1 MRELATNTTD
11 ATTSQNATREVGGG
25 GSTATA
31 TASATRAGAAG
42 AGADAAADTAAT
54 AKGKGGER
62 GFRPDIQGLRAIAV
76 SMVVIYH
83 LRPSLLPGGFAG
95 VDVFF
100 VISGYL
106 ITGHLWRGYQR
117 TGSVS
122 LLDFWGRRA
131 RRLVPA
137 AALVLL
143 VTWLVARLVAPA
155 PELPVIADQIRA
167 SALYFQNWQLA
178 SDAVNYLQA
187 QGPATPVQHFWSLSV
202 EEQFYL
208 VWPLLFGLAAL
219 VAVGVAAVGRST
231 SRGRHNRPSAS
242 AEGGRRA
249 GLLVVALLTTAL
261 VGCSLAYS
269 IYDTRVDP
277 AAAYF
282 VTTTRMWELGIGGLL
297 AMIPAGLG
305 KRIGRHGWLGW
316 AGLAAIIASAITLS
330 GTSPFP
336 GSLALLPVLGA
347 AAMIAGGGA
356 DGRLGPAPLTSTR
369 AMVFLGGISYSL
381 YLWHWPVINLYSDW
395 RGKPPGLVSGP
406 IIIVV
411 SVLLAWLT
419 KLFVE
424 DRVRLSPWLAG
435 HGWRSVS
442 VALAAAVPVALV
454 WVYLASPVTWNG
466 QLPPSG
472 YPGAAALA
480 STTAGGL
487 PAQIPPQPILPPLQ
501 DATADMP
508 KYWLDNCLDATTA
521 TTEKICTFGD
531 TKNPVLTVAM
541 VGDSIAGNWFPALEQ
556 IALQRHWKL
565 ITDLHGTCEWTA
577 TMLVNGPGGG
587 PYTACYQWGQAALK
601 DLLSTIKP
609 NVVITSG
616 LPEDGTVANPNPGPA
631 AFKAIGA
638 GMAQYWTD
646 LENHGID
653 VVAIRETPLM
663 NFPEPDCVSQYGR
676 TSAKCMVPTARAVPA
691 DPPTFRAA
699 QDTGGRVKVIDMD
712 NLICGPTECQP
723 VVGNVLVYL
732 DGRHLTATYA
742 MSLTKYLEP
751 RLLKAVPLLA
761 K

>member
-1 MRELATNTTD
+1 VSELATNPTD
-11 ATTSQNATREVGGG
+11 ATTRQNA
-25 GSTATA
+25 ST
-31 TASATRAGAAG
+31 SPDRAGTADGAARRG
-42 AGADAAADTAAT
+42 S
-54 AKGKGGER
+54 R

-76 SMVVIYH
+76 SLVVIYH
-83 LRPSLLPGGFAG
+83 VRPSLLPGGFAG

-106 ITGHLWRGYQR
+106 ITGHLWRGYQK

-143 VTWLVARLVAPA
+143 VTWLVARLVAPVT
-155 PELPVIADQIRA
+155 ELADIAAQIRA
-167 SALYFQNWQLA
+167 SALYYQNWQLA

-187 QGPATPVQHFWSLSV
+187 EGPATPVQHFWSLSV

-208 VWPLLFGLAAL
+208 VWPLLFGVAAL
-219 VAVGVAAVGRST
+219 VGFAVAGGAGGRRRARQAARS
-231 SRGRHNRPSAS
+231 A
-242 AEGGRRA
+242 GGRRA
-249 GLLVVALLTTAL
+249 GLLTVAALTTAL
-261 VGCSLAYS
+261 VACSLAYS
-269 IYDTRVDP
+269 IYDTRTNP

-297 AMIPAGLG
+297 AMLPDRYS

-316 AGLAAIIASAITLS
+316 AGLAAVLAAAFTLS

-336 GSLALLPVLGA
+336 GWVALLPVLGA

-369 AMVFLGGISYSL
+369 PMVFLGGVSYSL
-381 YLWHWPVINLYSDW
+381 YLWHWPIINLYTDW
-395 RGKPPGLVSGP
+395 RGKAPGLLAGP
-406 IIIVV
+406 VIVVV

-419 KLFVE
+419 KIFVE
-424 DRVRLSPWLAG
+424 DKVRLSPWLTG

-442 VALAAAVPVALV
+442 VALAAAVPVVLV
-454 WVYLASPVTWNG
+454 WVYLANPVTWDG
-466 QLPPSG
+466 RLPASD

-480 STTAGGL
+480 STTAASV
-487 PAQIPPQPILPPLQ
+487 PAEPILPPIV
-501 DATADMP
+501 DAHADLP
-508 KYWLDNCLDATTA
+508 KYWLDNCLDASQA
-521 TTEKICTFGD
+521 ATEKVCTFGD

-541 VGDSIAGNWFPALEQ
+541 VGDSIDGNWFPALEE

-565 ITDLHGTCEWTA
+565 VTDLHGTCEWTA
-577 TMLVNGPGGG
+577 TMLVDFTTGR
-587 PYTACYQWGQAALK
+587 PYTACYQWGQAALH
-601 DLLSTIKP
+601 DLLTKIKP

-616 LPEDGTVANPNPGPA
+616 LPEDGTVAHPTPGPA
-631 AFKAIGA
+631 AFPAIGA

-646 LENHGID
+646 LENHGIS
-653 VVAIRETPLM
+653 VVAIKETPFL
-663 NFPEPDCVSQYGR
+663 NFPVPDCIAKYGR
-676 TSAKCMVPTARAVPA
+676 NSPQCMRPTAQAIAP
-691 DPPTFRAA
+691 DPPTIRASR
-699 QDTGGRVKVIDMD
+699 DTGGKVKVIDM
-712 NLICGPTECQP
+712 NNFICGPTECQP

-742 MSLTKYLEP
+742 RSLTKYLEP
-751 RLLKAVPLLA
+751 RLLQAVPLLA
-761 K
+761 R

>member
-1 MRELATNTTD
+1 M
-11 ATTSQNATREVGGG
+11 TR
-25 GSTATA
+25 
-31 TASATRAGAAG
+31 G
-42 AGADAAADTAAT
+42 AGKQREADEA
-54 AKGKGGER
+54 GSR

-76 SMVVIYH
+76 TLVVIYH
-83 LRPSLLPGGFAG
+83 VRPSLLPGGFAG

-106 ITGHLWRGYQR
+106 ITGHLWRGYR
-117 TGSVS
+117 KTGSVS

-143 VTWLVARLVAPA
+143 VAWLGARLVAPVT
-155 PELPVIADQIRA
+155 ELGDIAAQVRA
-167 SALYFQNWQLA
+167 SALYVQNWQLA

-187 QGPATPVQHFWSLSV
+187 DGPATPVQHFWSLSV

-219 VAVGVAAVGRST
+219 VAVAVGGRPTRPARHARHAQGST
-231 SRGRHNRPSAS
+231 AGP
-242 AEGGRRA
+242 RA
-249 GLLVVALLTTAL
+249 GLITVAVLTTAL

-269 IYDTRVDP
+269 IYDTKSNP

-297 AMIPAGLG
+297 AMVPDRYG

-316 AGLAAIIASAITLS
+316 AGLAAILLAAFTLS
-330 GTSPFP
+330 GASPFP
-336 GSLALLPVLGA
+336 GSIALLPVLGA
-347 AAMIAGGGA
+347 AALIAGGSG

-369 AMVFLGGISYSL
+369 PMVFLGGISYSL
-381 YLWHWPVINLYSDW
+381 YLWHWPIINLYGDW
-395 RGKPPGLVSGP
+395 RDKAPGLVTGP
-406 IIIVV
+406 VLVAV

-419 KLFVE
+419 KVFVE
-424 DRVRLSPWLAG
+424 DKVRLSPVLTG

-454 WVYLASPVTWNG
+454 SVYLANPVTWNG
-466 QLPPSG
+466 RLPGSG

-480 STTAGGL
+480 SVTASGV
-487 PAQIPPQPILPPLQ
+487 PAEPVLPPIV

-508 KYWLDNCLDATTA
+508 KYWLDNCLDANLATA
-521 TTEKICTFGD
+521 EKVCTFGD
-531 TKNPVLTVAM
+531 TKKPALIVAM
-541 VGDSIAGNWFPALEQ
+541 VGDSIAGNWFPALES

-565 ITDLHGTCEWTA
+565 VTDLHGSCEWTA
-577 TMLVNGPGGG
+577 AMLVDDTTGNV
-587 PYTACYQWGQAALK
+587 YTACHTWGQATLH
-601 DLLSTIKP
+601 DLVTTIKP

-616 LPEDGTVANPNPGPA
+616 LPENGTVANPAPGPA
-631 AFKAIGA
+631 AFEAIGA
-638 GMAQYWTD
+638 GMAQYWKD
-646 LENHGID
+646 LGKHGIS
-653 VVAIRETPLM
+653 VVAIKETPLID
-663 NFPEPDCVSQYGR
+663 FPVPDCIAKYGQ
-676 TSAKCMVPTARAVPA
+676 TAPECTVPRARAIPA
-691 DPPTFRAA
+691 DPPTIRAA
-699 QDTGGRVKVIDMD
+699 KDTSGKVKVINMD
-712 NLICGPTECQP
+712 NYICGPTECPP

-732 DGRHLTATYA
+732 DGRHLTAAYA
-742 MSLTKYLEP
+742 MSMTKYLEP